1 MNILGD
7 LFAVIAA
14 ILLTGGAA
22 MFVYILVVY
31 AQFLIQR
38 TREYD
43 YIQRRKARVQIRT
56 GRRARG
62 NYER

>member
-1 MNILGD
+1 MNILVA
-7 LFAVIAA
+7 LCYMLAA

-43 YIQRRKARVQIRT
+43 YIQRRNTRVQIRT

-62 NYER
+62 NHER